1 MRAMIYGKLVLRRCL
16 CRRGLGIKPVV
27 SVATGADIGDQLSDI
42 LKTTETADRI
52 LAIDGCSLNCVKS
65 SLELAGFRDF
75 QHFHLGQIALEKGNS
90 PLTDE
95 NVARVVAKATELLA
109 S

>member
-42 LKTTETADRI
+42 LKTAETADRI
-52 LAIDGCSLNCVKS
+52 LAIDGCSLNCAKN
-65 SLELAGFRDF
+65 SLELAGFKDF
-75 QHFHLGQIALEKGNS
+75 RHFHLGQIGLQKGKS
-90 PLTDE
+90 PPTDE
-95 NVARVVAKATELLA
+95 NIAKVIAKGTELMA